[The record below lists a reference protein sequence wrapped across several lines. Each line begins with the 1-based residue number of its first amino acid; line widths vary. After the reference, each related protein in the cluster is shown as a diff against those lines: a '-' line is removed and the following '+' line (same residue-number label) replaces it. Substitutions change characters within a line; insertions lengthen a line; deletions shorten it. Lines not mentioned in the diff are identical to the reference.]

1 MGYKGVDTTE
11 MVFKG
16 FRVPADAVL
25 GGKRGGGFA
34 QMMDGVEVGRVT
46 SEIQKTII
54 SRGLL
59 REYRTRP

>member
-34 QMMDGVEVGRVT
+34 QMMDGVESG
-46 SEIQKTII
+46 
-54 SRGLL
+54 G
-59 REYRTRP
+59 